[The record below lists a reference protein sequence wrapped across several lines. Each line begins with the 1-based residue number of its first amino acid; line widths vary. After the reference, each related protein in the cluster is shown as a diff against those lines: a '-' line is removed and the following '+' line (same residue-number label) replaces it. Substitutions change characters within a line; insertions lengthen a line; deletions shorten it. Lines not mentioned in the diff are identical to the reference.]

1 MELIL
6 YNTQDTANTLNKNL
20 TELAT
25 LDINFK
31 QGQNMFNPSLI
42 LTKTNVPTLA
52 NYCKLANKYYF
63 INSTYEY
70 HTSYLIINLME
81 DVLQTYKDDI
91 LKSDTDVTSKSKID
105 YNTTVGTNN
114 KVTTDIIKSNITLP
128 DNESI
133 IVQTNG
139 TTDKPIN
146 L

>member
-1 MELIL
+1 MKLTL

-42 LTKTNVPTLA
+42 LTKTNVPELA
-52 NYCKLANKYYF
+52 NYCKMADKYYF

-70 HTSYLIINLME
+70 HTMYLIINLIE

-91 LKSDTDVTSKSKID
+91 LKSDTDVISKSKID

-139 TTDKPIN
+139 TTDQPIN

>member
-20 TELAT
+20 TELST

-31 QGQNMFNPSLI
+31 QEQNMFNPTLL
-42 LTKTNVPTLA
+42 LTKTNVPELA
-52 NYCKLANKYYF
+52 NYCKLADKFYF
-63 INSTYEY
+63 INSTHEY
-70 HTSYLIINLME
+70 HTSYLIIDLME

-91 LKSDTDVTSKSKID
+91 LKSDTDVTSKSTID

-139 TTDKPIN
+139 TTDNPIN

>member
-6 YNTQDTANTLNKNL
+6 YNTNDTANTLNKDL
-20 TELAT
+20 TELVT

-31 QGQNMFNPSLI
+31 QGQNMFNPTLV
-42 LTKTNVPTLA
+42 LTKKNVPIKA
-52 NYCKLANKYYF
+52 NYCKLGTKYYF
-63 INSTYEY
+63 VNSTYEY
-70 HTSYLIINLME
+70 HTDYLILNLYE

-91 LKSDTDVTSKSKID
+91 LNSETDVISKSKID
-105 YNTTVGTNN
+105 YNTTVSTTNR
-114 KVTTDIIKSNITLP
+114 VVDEIIKSDVTL
-128 DNESI
+128 DENESI

>member
-1 MELIL
+1 MKLTL

-20 TELAT
+20 TELST

-42 LTKTNVPTLA
+42 LTKSNVPELT
-52 NYCKLANKYYF
+52 NYCRLANKYYF

-70 HTSYLIINLME
+70 HTAYLIINLME

-105 YNTTVGTNN
+105 YNTTVATNT

-128 DNESI
+128 DSESI

>member
-1 MELIL
+1 MKLTL

-42 LTKTNVPTLA
+42 LTKTNVPELA

-70 HTSYLIINLME
+70 HTMYLIINLME

-91 LKSDTDVTSKSKID
+91 LKSDTDVISKSTID

-139 TTDKPIN
+139 TTDNPIN

>member
-1 MELIL
+1 MKLTL
-6 YNTQDTANTLNKNL
+6 YNTQDTANTLNKDL

-42 LTKTNVPTLA
+42 LTKSNVPELA
-52 NYCKLANKYYF
+52 NYCKLADKYYF

-70 HTSYLIINLME
+70 HTMYLIINLME

-105 YNTTVGTNN
+105 YNTTVSTTN
-114 KVTTDIIKSNITLP
+114 KVTTDIFKSDITLP

>member
-6 YNTQDTANTLNKNL
+6 YNTNDTANTINKDL
-20 TELAT
+20 TELVT

-31 QGQNMFNPSLI
+31 QGQNMFNPTLV
-42 LTKTNVPTLA
+42 LTKKNVPIKA
-52 NYCKLANKYYF
+52 NYCKLGTKYYF
-63 INSTYEY
+63 VNSTYEY
-70 HTSYLIINLME
+70 HTDYLILNLYE

-91 LKSDTDVTSKSKID
+91 LNSETDVISKSKID
-105 YNTTVGTNN
+105 YNTTVSTTNR
-114 KVTTDIIKSNITLP
+114 VVDDIIKSDVTL
-128 DNESI
+128 DENESI

>member
-1 MELIL
+1 MKLTL

-42 LTKTNVPTLA
+42 LTKTNVPELA

-70 HTSYLIINLME
+70 HTMYLIINLME

-91 LKSDTDVTSKSKID
+91 LKSDTDVISKSKID
-105 YNTTVGTNN
+105 YNTTVSTNS
-114 KVTTDIIKSNITLP
+114 KVTTDIIKSNITLS

-139 TTDKPIN
+139 TTDNPIN

>member
-1 MELIL
+1 MKLTL

-31 QGQNMFNPSLI
+31 QGQNMYNPSLI
-42 LTKTNVPTLA
+42 LTKTNVPELA
-52 NYCKLANKYYF
+52 NYCKLVDKYYF

-70 HTSYLIINLME
+70 HTMYLIINLME

-91 LKSDTDVTSKSKID
+91 LKSDTDVISKSKID
-105 YNTTVGTNN
+105 YNTTVGTTN

-139 TTDKPIN
+139 TTDNPIN

>member
-6 YNTQDTANTLNKNL
+6 YNTNDTANTLNKDL
-20 TELAT
+20 TELVT

-31 QGQNMFNPSLI
+31 QGQNMFNPTLV
-42 LTKTNVPTLA
+42 LTKKNVPIKA
-52 NYCKLANKYYF
+52 NYCKLGTKYYF
-63 INSTYEY
+63 VNSTYEY
-70 HTSYLIINLME
+70 HTDYLILNLYE

-91 LKSDTDVTSKSKID
+91 LNSETDVISKSKID
-105 YNTTVGTNN
+105 YNTTVSTTN
-114 KVTTDIIKSNITLP
+114 KVVDDIIKSDVTL
-128 DNESI
+128 DENESI

>member
-1 MELIL
+1 MKLIL

-31 QGQNMFNPSLI
+31 QGQNMFSPSLV
-42 LTKTNVPTLA
+42 LTKANVPPLA
-52 NYCKLANKYYF
+52 NYAKLAEKFYF

-70 HTSYLIINLME
+70 HTEYLIINLME

-91 LKSDTDVTSKSKID
+91 LKSDTDVISKSKID
-105 YNTTVGTNN
+105 YNSTVATNS
-114 KVTTDIIKSNITLP
+114 KVTTDIVKSNITLP
-128 DNESI
+128 DAQSI